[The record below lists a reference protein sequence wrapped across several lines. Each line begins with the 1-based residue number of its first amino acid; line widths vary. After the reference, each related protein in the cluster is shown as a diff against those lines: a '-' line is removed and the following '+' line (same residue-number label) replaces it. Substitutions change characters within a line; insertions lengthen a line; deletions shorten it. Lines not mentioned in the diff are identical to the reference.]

1 MGVLIAVLIV
11 LDIQLPEIFGVVTLN
26 NLLSLVFFGWF
37 VAVFIWLA
45 TRALPKGNNLLS
57 DAVIVAGDVAK
68 KFTAALLPP
77 VKK

>member
-1 MGVLIAVLIV
+1 
-11 LDIQLPEIFGVVTLN
+11 
-26 NLLSLVFFGWF
+26 
-37 VAVFIWLA
+37 
-45 TRALPKGNNLLS
+45 LS